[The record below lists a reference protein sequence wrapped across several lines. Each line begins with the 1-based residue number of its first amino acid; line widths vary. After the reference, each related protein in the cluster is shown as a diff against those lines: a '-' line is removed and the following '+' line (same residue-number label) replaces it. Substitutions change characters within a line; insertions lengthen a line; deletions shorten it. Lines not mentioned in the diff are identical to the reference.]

1 LHFVE
6 FGTYLQCLPIH
17 VENENV
23 QFLFLFFFHF
33 LFFFGKAMKKP
44 TLQLKLLVLVIFV
57 PKKVTFKNS
66 RHHPSIHLFLK
77 TNGWTG
83 PRVHKDGFVMGTRHP
98 LQAQNVHD
106 MGQTCVLA
114 SSIHPSIHPSIHL
127 FSEKRW
133 MDWAKGRQGWVC
145 NGH

>member
-1 LHFVE
+1 
-6 FGTYLQCLPIH
+6 
-17 VENENV
+17 
-23 QFLFLFFFHF
+23 
-33 LFFFGKAMKKP
+33 
-44 TLQLKLLVLVIFV
+44 LLVLVIFV

-77 TNGWTG
+77 ANGWTG

-114 SSIHPSIHPSIHL
+114 SSIHPSIHPFIFFLKKDGWIGPRVDKDGFVMGTRSVYYKSKMCTTRIERVSRYHPSIHL
-127 FSEKRW
+127 FLK
-133 MDWAKGRQGWVC
+133 
-145 NGH
+145 NGG